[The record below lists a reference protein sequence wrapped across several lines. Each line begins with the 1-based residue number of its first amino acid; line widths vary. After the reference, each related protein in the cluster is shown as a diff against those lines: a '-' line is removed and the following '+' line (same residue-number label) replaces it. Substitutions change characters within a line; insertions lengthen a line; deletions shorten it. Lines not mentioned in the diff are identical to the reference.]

1 MKWKYKYEAGM
12 DTNDADYVYQ
22 SGELGVFDD
31 DSCAHDLG
39 FSFSRL
45 PADVIE
51 QNVDD
56 YCLRQYYNVN
66 KG

>member
-1 MKWKYKYEAGM
+1 MK
-12 DTNDADYVYQ
+12 
-22 SGELGVFDD
+22 

-39 FSFSRL
+39 FSFTCLS
-45 PADVIE
+45 ADVIE